1 MSALLVGTAGHVDHG
16 KTALLRALTGIDCD
30 RLPEEKRR
38 GITLDL
44 GYAHLERDGV
54 EVGFVDVPGHERFLH
69 NALAGLGGIRL
80 LLFVVAADE
89 GVRAQTCEHLAVAEL
104 LGVPAAVVAVTKTDL
119 VAPDFVD
126 LVELEV
132 EELLATT
139 RFAGAPVFRVSSA
152 TGEGVEALAAELV
165 ARAGAEAPVGAAE
178 DPARLPVDR
187 VFVVRG
193 QGVVATGT
201 LVSGA
206 IAAGDALRLEPLGRD
221 VRVRSLEVHG
231 HPREISRAVGRTAL
245 LLAGAEA
252 GEVERGQEL
261 VGAGG
266 PLPARRL
273 LARVR
278 LLADAPATLEG
289 TSDARL
295 HLFAAETPARVRPLL
310 PARLEPGAEG
320 LVEIRPRRP
329 LVAAR
334 GDRFVLRRLS
344 PAATLGGG
352 EVLDPRW
359 RRPRG
364 AELER
369 RLSALSG
376 SERDALRAWV
386 EAGGRAGASA
396 AEIALRLGRG
406 EAPAAASLAR
416 LAADGALVEGAGRW
430 FVPPALAAL
439 ERDARA
445 LLAEYFARD
454 RLAEQMPKAELVRKL
469 LGRRAAT
476 LADFHLGWL
485 AKRKILIVDGEH
497 VRPPGRKADLSAE
510 ETGLAARIL
519 EAYDGA
525 GLEPPS
531 PAEVARRLGAKPAM
545 VEGLVRHLVARQR
558 LIKLPQGMILGASA
572 FDRLCGELDASGWT
586 RFTVGQFKERFGLS
600 RKFAIPLLERLDAL
614 SITRRAGEERQLL
627 RAAARPPDPD
637 SRSPVPES

>member
-1 MSALLVGTAGHVDHG
+1 VTALLVGTAGHVDHG

-54 EVGFVDVPGHERFLH
+54 EIGFVDVPGHERFLH

-89 GVRAQTCEHLAVAEL
+89 GVRAQTREHLAVAEL

-119 VAPDFVD
+119 VAEDFVD

-132 EELLATT
+132 GELLAPT

-152 TGEGVEALAAELV
+152 TGEGVERLAAELLTR
-165 ARAGAEAPVGAAE
+165 ARSEAPAGLGE

-201 LVSGA
+201 LVRGA

-231 HPREISRAVGRTAL
+231 RARETASAVGRAAL
-245 LLAGAEA
+245 LLAGVEA
-252 GEVERGQEL
+252 GEIERGQEL

-266 PLPARRL
+266 PSPSRRL

-278 LLADAPATLEG
+278 LLEDAPTALEG
-289 TSDARL
+289 TTDVRL
-295 HLFAAETPARVRPLL
+295 HLHAAETPARLRPLA
-310 PARLEPGAEG
+310 PARLEPGARG
-320 LVEIRPRRP
+320 LVELRPRIP
-329 LVAAR
+329 LVVAR

-364 AELER
+364 VALER
-369 RLSALSG
+369 RLAALSG
-376 SERDALRAWV
+376 PEDEALRAWV
-386 EAGGRAGASA
+386 EAGGRAGASSSELA
-396 AEIALRLGRG
+396 VRLGRT
-406 EAPAAASLAR
+406 EAPVAEALAR
-416 LAADGALVEGAGRW
+416 LAADGALVAGAGRW
-430 FVPPALAAL
+430 FVPSALAEL
-439 ERDARA
+439 EREARF
-445 LLAEYFARD
+445 LLQDYFERD
-454 RLAEQMPKAELVRKL
+454 RLAEEMPKAELVRKL
-469 LGRRAAT
+469 LGRRASA
-476 LADFHLGWL
+476 LAEFHLGWL
-485 AKRKILIVDGEH
+485 SRRKVLAVDGEH
-497 VRPPGRKADLSAE
+497 VRPPGRRAALSNE
-510 ETGLAARIL
+510 ETGLSGRIL
-519 EAYDGA
+519 EVYDAA

-531 PAEVARRLGAKPAM
+531 PAEVARRLSAKPAM
-545 VEGLVRHLVARQR
+545 VDGLVRHLVARQK
-558 LIKLPQGMILGASA
+558 LIRLPQGMILAASA
-572 FDRLCGELDASGWT
+572 FDRLCRELDATGWT
-586 RFTVGQFKERFGLS
+586 RFTVGQFKERFELS

-627 RAAARPPDPD
+627 RPAARPPDPD
-637 SRSPVPES
+637 SRSPIPES